1 MNVIDLDGKKSV
13 LKLTGYTV
21 GIQNRVARS
30 KYHLEARKLLRKTY
44 PTLQLLE
51 EVSIPIRQGIT
62 LYLDFFLPL
71 IKLCVE
77 VHGEQH
83 YKFIPFFHTDKI
95 GFLRQLG
102 RDRDKEEWCNINN
115 INLIILKYDKMDNWS
130 EQV

>member
-1 MNVIDLDGKKSV
+1 MNVKDLDGNISQW
-13 LKLTGYTV
+13 KLTGHIV
-21 GIQNRVARS
+21 GIQNREARS
-30 KYHLEARKLLRKTY
+30 KYHLEARKLLHEIH
-44 PTLQLLE
+44 PTLQILE
-51 EVSIPIRQGIT
+51 EVGIQIRSGNT

-71 IKLCVE
+71 IKKCVE

-115 INLIILKYDKMDNWS
+115 IDMVVLKYDEIEHWK
-130 EQV
+130 EQI